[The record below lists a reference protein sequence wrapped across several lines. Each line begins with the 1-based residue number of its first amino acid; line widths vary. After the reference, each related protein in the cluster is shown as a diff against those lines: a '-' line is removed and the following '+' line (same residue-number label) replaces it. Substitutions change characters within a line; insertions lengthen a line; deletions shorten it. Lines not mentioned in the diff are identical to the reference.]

1 MASRNAFVV
10 VALTVAAAC
19 GGAGNELSTEVMA
32 PDPTSTPTAQGQA
45 ASVAPAPTSEPTP
58 VTATITD
65 VPDEVPAPGADWAF
79 VLGGGDLLVASP
91 EGVWQVD
98 RETGDTTLIIDVP
111 ATRAFDNGRGSVVF
125 QTTDGVIRAQRGD
138 DAERIIIEPAGGEEL
153 TLAAVALRDGG
164 QALVLRRTGV
174 EDTAVEELV
183 SIGLT
188 DGVEE
193 VMGEVGRGETSVSS
207 VSAHN
212 KRVAITHTR
221 AGSTRVSFL
230 NLSGTLLDLEG
241 NPQPEWG
248 DDRQILVADIDEEQT
263 FGWIE
268 RVDFDGPMRL
278 VVGSYRNGEKY
289 REVELG
295 DGWRP
300 THLANVSST
309 RYVVSRLSDTGKP
322 MSALQIIDRDGT
334 LETAPGPA
342 GFVTLVNA
350 QTDGPPRFTRELE
363 AGLELWCRSQ
373 YVFSSSPGSGGD
385 PLPLGD
391 ITDND
396 RAELA
401 DGLARWL
408 NPPDENG
415 EFPPAG
421 EIAVIPIDEVALVG
435 PMVGGDPNKV
445 SLALWLRRTTTG
457 WAAEK
462 LVGCSAPS

>member
-1 MASRNAFVV
+1 MAWRNAFVV
-10 VALTVAAAC
+10 FGLTVAAAC
-19 GGAGNELSTEVMA
+19 GGVGDELSTNETA
-32 PDPTSTPTAQGQA
+32 PNPTSTPAAQGRA
-45 ASVAPAPTSEPTP
+45 PTVAPAPTSGPTP
-58 VTATITD
+58 LTATVSD
-65 VPDEVPAPGADWAF
+65 VADEVPAPGAEWAF
-79 VLGGGDLLVASP
+79 VLGGGDLLVANP

-98 RETGDTTLIIDVP
+98 RETGDTMLIIDVP
-111 ATRAFDNGRGSVVF
+111 ATRAFDNGRGSVIF

-138 DAERIIIEPAGGEEL
+138 EAERIIIEPAGGEEV

-188 DGVEE
+188 DGVQQ
-193 VMGEVGRGETSVSS
+193 VLGEVSRGETSVSS

-212 KRVAITHTR
+212 KRVAVTHTSD
-221 AGSTRVSFL
+221 GSTRVSFL
-230 NLSGTLLDLEG
+230 NLSGTLLDFDG

-248 DDRQILVADIDEEQT
+248 DDRRILVADIDEEQT

-268 RVDFDGPMRL
+268 RAGFDAAMRL
-278 VVGSYRNGEKY
+278 VIGSYTNGENR

-309 RYVVSRLSDTGKP
+309 RYVVSRLSDAGEAMP
-322 MSALQIIDRDGT
+322 AQIIDRDGT

-350 QTDGPPRFTRELE
+350 QTDGPPRFTQELE
-363 AGLELWCRSQ
+363 GGLELWCRSQ
-373 YVFSSSPGSGGD
+373 YVFSSSPGSGAD

-401 DGLARWL
+401 DGVARWL
-408 NPPDENG
+408 SPPDENG

-421 EIAVIPIDEVALVG
+421 EIAVIPIDELALVG
-435 PMVGGDPNKV
+435 PVVGGDPNKV

-462 LVGCSAPS
+462 LVGCSGPS